1 MRTPEYE
8 NQGDIGEDE
17 GVNYE
22 RAMEI
27 ALEQAHFSS
36 KASGDVP
43 VGAVVL
49 DEVGRLVGIGSN
61 RRELLSDP
69 VGHAE
74 IVAIKSAARALGKW
88 RLDGCTLVVTLEPCA
103 MCAGAIQQSRI
114 SRVVFGAFD
123 EKAGAVGSSI
133 DILRDPRAL
142 QKVEVVSGLM
152 KEECA
157 RLLGD
162 FFKER
167 RA

>member
-1 MRTPEYE
+1 
-8 NQGDIGEDE
+8 
-17 GVNYE
+17 
-22 RAMEI
+22 MEI
-27 ALEQAHFSS
+27 ALEQALFSS

-49 DEVGRLVGIGSN
+49 NEIGRLVGIGSN

-103 MCAGAIQQSRI
+103 MCAGAIAQSRI
-114 SRVVFGAFD
+114 SRLVFGAFD
-123 EKAGAVGSSI
+123 EKAGAVGSLM
-133 DILRDPRAL
+133 DVLRDPRAL
-142 QKVEVVSGLM
+142 QNVEVISGVM
-152 KEECA
+152 QEECA
-157 RLLGD
+157 KVLSE

-167 RA
+167 RV